1 MSYLFVYGT
10 LRKGF
15 GHPMAELL
23 ERYGEFF
30 TSGTCKGL
38 LYDLGPYP
46 VFTYTSA
53 VDEDVFGDVY
63 LLHNEHEVLTI
74 LDEYEGVGE
83 KLETGV
89 TYERLKLN
97 IESVDG
103 VTLSAWIYLYL
114 GTLDHLTPIKGGDY
128 LNYITEGKGD
138 Q

>member
-23 ERYGEFF
+23 ERSGELF

-46 VFTYTSA
+46 VFTYTS
-53 VDEDVFGDVY
+53 VLEEEVFGDVY

-89 TYERLKLN
+89 TYERIKLD
-97 IESVDG
+97 IESEDG
-103 VTLSAWIYLYL
+103 VILSAWVYLHL
-114 GTLDHLTPIKGGDY
+114 GTLDHLTPIEGGDY
-128 LNYITEGKGD
+128 LNYIIEGKGD